1 MKNLSEKFKVE
12 NIPALIILSVD
23 GGVLIPDGIDDI
35 NSKGADAIRAWAK
48 DGQEPSAAKPY
59 LWPGVTCNG
68 CEMNPLVGERHKCS
82 TCDNYNLCSE
92 CQKKGHAHALTI
104 VPDNLAT
111 VGEIAT
117 KNIDP
122 KP

>member
-68 CEMNPLVGERHKCS
+68 CEMNPL
-82 TCDNYNLCSE
+82 
-92 CQKKGHAHALTI
+92 
-104 VPDNLAT
+104 
-111 VGEIAT
+111 
-117 KNIDP
+117 
-122 KP
+122 